1 MLLKRI
7 GVTICVCLIVLFSVP
22 SISAYAY
29 DGDYVMYLPNSYNL
43 YDGVLAAQSKLI
55 IGNSSNL
62 SNFVQDKFDSVNSF
76 MQSNYSNYDIMHY
89 SGSPSDSGEGYLH
102 IFDGVTNGRVF
113 FYSASQSSTAVYQN
127 CVVISDTPFTFSYRR
142 VNNNGSTIGSSPA
155 ASLFYQCGTCVYN
168 GNTYYFAGDNNNF
181 FNTFQYNGQV
191 TFNNTSYASDLQH
204 GTSSVNLRY
213 SSFPVYTAYEDS
225 TIPTSG
231 FLYFKDLY
239 KILEGTFTP
248 INDPVNAFTSSGVVE
263 DYDTDILP
271 DEVEYESN
279 ENHLYLKSCDVGF
292 CKPTS
297 VQDLGSAGGG
307 YVYIQYTFDNWIN
320 NHSGDYHLDIRP
332 TVQLDNNTYNG
343 ILNRALDLNGLI
355 VLSFDTLT
363 ENDSWTNS
371 GFLFV
376 EFPDTIGGIYKKG
389 YVYSIPYPVFAAED
403 SSGVSNRSRFL
414 GNGRNRLYLTPEG
427 GRGYDITS
435 DPLGDSLESL
445 WDVQEYETAYL
456 SLNVRLV
463 DNEGNESGQFIKR
476 FNLKTGVGTVYDNSV
491 TDNDNPFEPDPEYPS
506 VPDGSDGDS
515 SSFPTIYNQTVINA
529 NGTLGFDPGYREL
542 KQDIDADP
550 NGNFTQYLDPLK
562 NDSLG
567 EWFMSF
573 INAFPPELKV
583 LLISGTAAGVGFGI
597 YRFVR
602 RG

>member
-22 SISAYAY
+22 SIPAYAY

-43 YDGVLAAQSKLI
+43 YEGVLAAQSKII

-62 SNFVQDKFDSVNSF
+62 SNFVQDKFDSINSF

-113 FYSASQSSTAVYQN
+113 FYSASQASTAVYQN

-155 ASLFYQCGTCVYN
+155 ASPFYQCGTCVYN
-168 GNTYYFAGDNNNF
+168 GNTYYFAGDNTNF
-181 FNTFQYNGQV
+181 YSTYQYNGDV

-204 GTSSVNLRY
+204 GSSSVNLRY

-239 KILEGTFTP
+239 KILEGSFTP
-248 INDPVNAFTSSGVVE
+248 INDPVNAFTSFGVVD
-263 DYDTDILP
+263 DYDTGILP
-271 DEVEYESN
+271 DEVVFESN
-279 ENHLYLKSCDVGF
+279 SNHMYFNSCEFGF
-292 CKPTS
+292 CEPKGIS
-297 VQDLGSAGGG
+297 
-307 YVYIQYTFDNWIN
+307 
-320 NHSGDYHLDIRP
+320 
-332 TVQLDNNTYNG
+332 TYNQFG
-343 ILNRALDLNGLI
+343 GAYIYCRYVVDDWVVNHISDYSIMISMETLLDEQRY
-355 VLSFDTLT
+355 FRTLT
-363 ENDSWTNS
+363 YPLDRDGCLTLPFKNFGLTGDDNVTQGFVVVGNNNQTIDTDYFKVNLFSITTERSKEQWFQDAANAYNTLKAFDRYDTIDFSDVTEFYNSNVAKYNRFTINLRAVLVSGEDNS
-371 GFLFV
+371 GAV
-376 EFPDTIGGIYKKG
+376 
-389 YVYSIPYPVFAAED
+389 A
-403 SSGVSNRSRFL
+403 RS
-414 GNGRNRLYLTPEG
+414 
-427 GRGYDITS
+427 
-435 DPLGDSLESL
+435 
-445 WDVQEYETAYL
+445 
-456 SLNVRLV
+456 
-463 DNEGNESGQFIKR
+463 
-476 FNLKTGVGTVYDNSV
+476 FNLVTGSDIATDTSGL
-491 TDNDNPFEPDPEYPS
+491 DNDNPFVPDDTDPEY
-506 VPDGSDGDS
+506 VPDLPSGTNSTS
-515 SSFPTIYNQTVINA
+515 PTVIIN
-529 NGTLGFDPGYREL
+529 NGGTWQGTFTGGFDPGYREL
-542 KQDIDADP
+542 KQDIDSDP